1 MKTHTSSR
9 KRRTVVLS
17 LWVKPVIKAEV
28 KRLAEQEGM
37 SISKCAGALLEEA
50 LHQKLHIQHAVLL
63 QPLIEQAISRRMAA
77 ISTRL
82 SSLLVRGVLDIGQ
95 VRRLVIN
102 LLACQPGMTQETL
115 EEIIDD
121 GEKGGVFYRIIISPD
136 PNKED
141 TQQDLRLREITE
153 KTMHALEDHIHKH
166 TAWVGAVHADH
177 TQIRHVHV
185 L

>member
-1 MKTHTSSR
+1 MKKHTSSR
-9 KRRTVVLS
+9 KRKTVVVS

-82 SSLLVRGVLDIGQ
+82 SSLLVRGVLDTGQ

-102 LLACQPGMTQETL
+102 LLARQPGMTPETL
-115 EEIIDD
+115 EEIID
-121 GEKGGVFYRIIISPD
+121 GSQEGSRKQITHMTPQLTSLIEEVEKWLLQS
-136 PNKED
+136 ED
-141 TQQDLRLREITE
+141 T
-153 KTMHALEDHIHKH
+153 
-166 TAWVGAVHADH
+166 GSN
-177 TQIRHVHV
+177 
-185 L
+185 